1 MARVFER
8 KNAFFF
14 ARDLNVKVIQLGITN
29 DDGAP

>member
-1 MARVFER
+1 MH
-8 KNAFFF
+8 FF